1 MNGPFL
7 VLDLKP
13 DWPALEQQYL
23 TTPTRLIGPFH
34 DYLLIIVDLFKATH
48 NDTSEDEVLLDNYI
62 NGSYL
67 DLTPADQE
75 LARAAVQAGLDCIV
89 TLAHIWTQ
97 YPGQA
102 RTCTLDLA
110 SRTLLIEFGGDC
122 GQA

>member
-1 MNGPFL
+1 MNGPYL

-13 DWPALEQQYL
+13 HWPMFEQLYV

-34 DYLLIIVDLFKATH
+34 DYLLIIVDLFKVTH

-67 DLTPADQE
+67 E
-75 LARAAVQAGLDCIV
+75 LSEPQQMTARHAVQTGLDAVI
-89 TLAHIWTQ
+89 TLAHIWTEF
-97 YPGQA
+97 PGQVRA
-102 RTCTLDLA
+102 CTLDMT
-110 SRTLLIEFGGDC
+110 SRTLMIEFGGDC